1 MAEVS
6 RQATSGPPVVNVE
19 DQQGGGVLQRIR
31 AALAGRHVRDRLAAV
46 ERAVKK
52 LGDAERDRATS
63 LELRLAGIARTLGE
77 QPTAKDLRELRQ
89 ALRGGAAQQEPDRQL
104 FEALDQMARSGRP
117 ILVGPWIGEVGFELL
132 YWIPFV
138 QWVRANWQLAP
149 EREVIVSRGGVE
161 SWYGRDGADYLDAL
175 GFVSPDEFRLAVGEE
190 KRKHRRPGAF
200 DDRLTKAIV
209 QHRSL
214 GEIDT
219 LHPGLMYRTFASY
232 WSDEAG
238 YARIDQFTRYRL
250 LDRSASVPPPGLPKD
265 YVAVRFYFSESFPDT
280 AKNRAFAHGV
290 VSSLAERTSVVVLN
304 PGVNVDEHSDWMPSW
319 SDRII
324 TIAGGV
330 TPERNLAVQSAVVAG
345 ARAFVG
351 TYGGLS
357 HLAPLY
363 QLPSV
368 GFYSRQTF
376 KLHHVYAAQ
385 RAFRPIGAGAF
396 TLLDVAQAD
405 VVEHALGSLV
415 TR

>member
-1 MAEVS
+1 
-6 RQATSGPPVVNVE
+6 VNVE
-19 DQQGGGVLQRIR
+19 DQQGGGLLQRIR
-31 AALAGRHVRDRLAAV
+31 AALGGRHVSDRLAAV

-52 LGDAERDRATS
+52 LGDAERDRTTS
-63 LELRLAGIARTLGE
+63 LEARLGGIARTLGE

-89 ALRGGAAQQEPDRQL
+89 ALRGGAAQQQPDRQL
-104 FEALDQMARSGRP
+104 FEALDQMAKSGRP
-117 ILVGPWIGEVGFELL
+117 ILIGPWIGEVGFELL

-161 SWYGRDGADYLDAL
+161 SWYRRDGADYLDAL
-175 GFVSPDEFRLAVGEE
+175 GFVSPDEFRLSVGEE
-190 KRKHRRPGAF
+190 KRKHRRPVAF
-200 DDRLTKAIV
+200 DDRLTKAVV

-214 GEIDT
+214 GEIDI
-219 LHPGLMYRTFASY
+219 LHPGLMYRTFAPY

-250 LDRSASVPPPGLPKD
+250 LERSANAFPSELPKE

-280 AKNRAFAHGV
+280 AQNREFAHGV
-290 VSSLAERTSVVVLN
+290 VSSLAERTPVVVLN
-304 PGVNVDEHSDWMPSW
+304 PGVNVDEHSDWMPDE

-324 TIAGGV
+324 TIACGAA
-330 TPERNLAVQSAVVAG
+330 PERNLAVQSAVVAG

-363 QLPSV
+363 QLPAV
-368 GFYSRQTF
+368 GFYSTQTF

-385 RAFRPIGAGAF
+385 RAFRAIGAGAF
-396 TLLDVAQAD
+396 TLIDVAQAD
-405 VVEHALGSLV
+405 VVERALGSLV
-415 TR
+415 AQ